1 MKVTIKVNKVVK
13 ITKISKRLA
22 YHSENR
28 GNKISSGDV
37 NDFLSIARPNPIR
50 RPNSYPAYP
59 PVIPIIAFP
68 SPANLTVIKASGKA
82 FPTAIIVKAKYV
94 AESLLNTP
102 IMLSRSINNPD
113 T

>member
-1 MKVTIKVNKVVK
+1 MK
-13 ITKISKRLA
+13 ITNISKRFA
-22 YHSENR
+22 YHSENS
-28 GNKISSGDV
+28 GNKIFSVDV